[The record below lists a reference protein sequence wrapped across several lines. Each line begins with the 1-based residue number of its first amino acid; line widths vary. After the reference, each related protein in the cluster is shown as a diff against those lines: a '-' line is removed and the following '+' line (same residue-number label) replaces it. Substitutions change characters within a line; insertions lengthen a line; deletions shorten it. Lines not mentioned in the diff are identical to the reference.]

1 MKKDVL
7 TSSFLDIR
15 SKMHRIA
22 MRLLHNDEDAK
33 DAIQDTFEKLWS
45 KIEIKSDEEARYK
58 LVHILHNTCID
69 RLRGKHTIQMDLSE
83 MEKAGTYEMQT
94 ENIAEYE
101 QLILIGLTDLQ
112 RKIYILVTHDCLEY
126 EEVATQLNMTVESVR
141 MNMSRARRK
150 ISDNIKKI
158 DR

>member
-33 DAIQDTFEKLWS
+33 DAIHDTFEKLWS
-45 KIEIKSDEEARYK
+45 KNEIESDEEARYK

-69 RLRGKHTIQMDLSE
+69 RLRGMHSILMDLSD
-83 MEKAGTYEMQT
+83 MESTESYEMQT
-94 ENIAEYE
+94 ENLAEYE
-101 QLILIGLTDLQ
+101 RLILIGLTDLQ
-112 RKIYILVTHDCLEY
+112 IKIYDMVTHDCLEY
-126 EEVATQLNMTVESVR
+126 EEVATRLNMTVEAVR
-141 MNMSRARRK
+141 MNMSRARRR
-150 ISDNIKKI
+150 IADNIKKI